1 MSVRHH
7 LTAGAALAIFLAA
20 PALAAAPAKPVPSPA
35 TGLTDPRSL
44 VSLVNPQA
52 GPVAAADL
60 YFSRGGLDAI
70 WTADGKAAIVSTNLT
85 GRFNLWRVEAD
96 GSWPVQLTQSDD
108 RQSGLAASPD
118 GKWIVFQADTG
129 GDEMY
134 DLYAVPVGGG
144 PVINLTN
151 TPDISETTAR
161 FSPDGATLAFAAKRK
176 ADAGSNIAVMGWADH
191 KVRLLTQEAQPE
203 FSWAPVGWVA
213 GGLIANRGNLGSTLM
228 GVWRVSLDGGA
239 PAPVT
244 SVKTKAVI
252 AATAVSADG
261 KTLAITSNEATGQNH
276 AGVLDLATGASRW
289 LKPTP
294 WDQTSGDFTPDGKS
308 LAVIDNADG
317 RQSVSLV
324 DVATGAVRGL
334 GLPDG
339 YTDQASEISFTADG
353 RMLLSHEASNSPF
366 DYWVADTR
374 AGTAKPLTHLG
385 LASLDP
391 ARLPSAQIVHYAG
404 QDGTVISAV
413 MTVPFNLKRDGTAPA
428 VVIPHGG
435 PTGQTQDRFSRGA
448 IALAS
453 RGYVVIQPNVRGS
466 TGYGMAFQMANHKD
480 LGGMDLTDEVYA
492 TRFLTATGYVNPK
505 KIGITGGSYG
515 GFMTLMAIGRT
526 PDVWAAAVSQYG
538 IINWFEMMKHEDAAL
553 QQYQRSLI
561 GDPVTDKAVYEAS
574 SPMTYIRQAKAPLL
588 VLQGENDIRVPVG
601 QAREVVA
608 TLKSVGATV
617 DAHYY
622 PAEGHG
628 FVKRENQIDAMQ
640 RLIAWLDK
648 YLKDQ

>member
-1 MSVRHH
+1 
-7 LTAGAALAIFLAA
+7 
-20 PALAAAPAKPVPSPA
+20 
-35 TGLTDPRSL
+35 
-44 VSLVNPQA
+44 
-52 GPVAAADL
+52 
-60 YFSRGGLDAI
+60 
-70 WTADGKAAIVSTNLT
+70 
-85 GRFNLWRVEAD
+85 
-96 GSWPVQLTQSDD
+96 
-108 RQSGLAASPD
+108 
-118 GKWIVFQADTG
+118 
-129 GDEMY
+129 
-134 DLYAVPVGGG
+134 VPVGGG

-151 TPDISETTAR
+151 TPDVSETTAR
-161 FSPDGATLAFAAKRK
+161 FSPDGASLAFAAKRK
-176 ADAGSNIAVMGWADH
+176 ADAGSNIAVMGWADR
-191 KVRLLTQEAQPE
+191 KVRLLTHETQAE
-203 FSWAPVGWVA
+203 FSWEPVGWVT
-213 GGLIANRGNLGSTLM
+213 GGLIANRGDVGHTLM

-239 PAPVT
+239 PTPVT
-244 SVKTKAVI
+244 SVKAKAII
-252 AATAVSADG
+252 AATDISADG
-261 KTLAITSNEATGQNH
+261 KLLAITSDEGTGQNH
-276 AGVLDLATGASRW
+276 AGVLNIATGAYGW

-294 WDQTSGDFTPDGKS
+294 WDQSSGAFAPDGKS
-308 LAVIDNADG
+308 LAVVDNADG
-317 RQSVSLV
+317 RQSVSLA
-324 DVATGAVRGL
+324 DIATGATRSL

-339 YTDQASEISFTADG
+339 YTDQASAAAFTADG

-366 DYWVADTR
+366 DYWVADTK
-374 AGTAKPLTHLG
+374 AGTARPLTHLG

-391 ARLPSAQIVHYAG
+391 ARLPSAQIVHYAS

-413 MTVPFNLKRDGTAPA
+413 LTLPFNLKRDGAAPA
-428 VVIPHGG
+428 VVVPHGG
-435 PTGQTQDRFSRGA
+435 PTGQTQDRFSRIA

-466 TGYGMAFQMANHKD
+466 TGYGMAFQLANHKD

-492 TRFLTATGYVNPK
+492 TKFLIASGYVNPK

-538 IINWFEMMKHEDAAL
+538 IINWYEMLKHEDAAL

-561 GDPVTDKAVYEAS
+561 GDPVADKAVYDAA

-601 QAREVVA
+601 QAREVVE

-648 YLKDQ
+648 YLKGE